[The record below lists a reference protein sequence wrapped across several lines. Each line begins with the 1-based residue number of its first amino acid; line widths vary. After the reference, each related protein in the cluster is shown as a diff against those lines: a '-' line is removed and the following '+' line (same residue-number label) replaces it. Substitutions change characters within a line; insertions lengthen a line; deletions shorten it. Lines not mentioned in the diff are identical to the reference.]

1 METGSGFGN
10 IGTVT
15 KVPRK
20 YVPPPL
26 ELVKSRIEELMP
38 PEAQKEIEG
47 GGVVVIDVRNPE
59 RYEAG
64 HLAGAVSVPSGE
76 SAKDAHETA
85 YVEAIEEAG
94 ASPADRLILYCG
106 EGNRSARTADAL
118 RHEHGFE
125 KVASIIGGA
134 KLWSDLGYPVE
145 GEIAVGDEEA
155 ETHLEGEED
164 TT

>member
-1 METGSGFGN
+1 MTSVEM
-10 IGTVT
+10 
-15 KVPRK
+15 PRK

-26 ELVKSRIEELMP
+26 ELVKSRIEELLP
-38 PEAQKEIEG
+38 PAAQEEIEG
-47 GGVVVIDVRNPE
+47 GDIVLVDVRDPQ

-64 HLAGAVSVPSGE
+64 HLKGAINVPSGE
-76 SAKDAHETA
+76 SARDAHDDA
-85 YVEAIEEAG
+85 YVKALEDAG
-94 ASPADRLILYCG
+94 AAQADRVILVCG

-118 RHEHGFE
+118 QNEHGFTN
-125 KVASIIGGA
+125 VASVIGGS

-145 GEIAVGDEEA
+145 GEIAIGDEEA

>member
-1 METGSGFGN
+1 MSAVEM
-10 IGTVT
+10 
-15 KVPRK
+15 PRK

-26 ELVKSRIEELMP
+26 ELVKSRIEELLP
-38 PEAQKEIEG
+38 PAARQELESG
-47 GGVVVIDVRNPE
+47 DVVLIDVRDPE

-64 HLAGAVSVPSGE
+64 HLTGSVNVPSGE
-76 SAKDAHETA
+76 SARDAHDAA
-85 YVEAIEEAG
+85 YAERIKEAG
-94 ASPADRLILYCG
+94 AGPEDRLILVCG

-118 RHEHGFE
+118 RNEHGYTN
-125 KVASIIGGA
+125 VASIIGGA
-134 KLWSDLGYPVE
+134 KLWSDLSFPIE